1 MTDEEAVISEA
12 EAAVR
17 EAVQRMSAE
26 QSREQMASVPFLR
39 QMARTIISQRDASAD
54 DDSYIFVI
62 QSDPDKDINGPEVS
76 NPLGLDT
83 NSATNIAS
91 ELRLLGSFSNAKEA
105 VALMTNPIAS
115 ICLHEAHKLSPN
127 ALFAYFPKGLS
138 IIYAGGKV
146 TFSRHIAGDEYI
158 TNHTS
163 IAEDDNPEAFFAK
176 CEATEAEQEFVGALI
191 ALKESAGLLERQT
204 PSAYKVAVD
213 RLRKASGADDEGD
226 SDDGD

>member
-17 EAVQRMSAE
+17 EAVERMSAE

-39 QMARTIISQRDASAD
+39 QMARTIINERDASAD

-62 QSDPDKDINGPEVS
+62 QSDDSKDTSDPDVS

-83 NSATNIAS
+83 SVPTNIAS
-91 ELRLLGSFSNAKEA
+91 ELRLLGGFSNVSEA
-105 VALMTNPIAS
+105 VTLMTNPIAS

-163 IAEDDNPEAFFAK
+163 IVEDEPEAFFAK
-176 CEATEAEQEFVGALI
+176 CEATEEEQRFVGALI
-191 ALKESAGLLERQT
+191 ALKESAGMLEKQT
-204 PSAYKVAVD
+204 PTAYKVAVD

-226 SDDGD
+226 SDDGN